1 MIDNVCALLVHNR
14 SVHVTQLVLVL
25 EALGIQC
32 REAAT
37 SSAVREELNG
47 VQVPQVVFTDTYYAD
62 GDWKD
67 VVHLAQ
73 GARQAT
79 NVIVVSRLEDV
90 RLYLDTIDFGAFD
103 FITPPYRE
111 SDVSHLMHC
120 VARNAAG
127 RRRDQGR
134 MLPRPATAA
143 AAAPRLECA

>member
-1 MIDNVCALLVHNR
+1 MIDDVCALLVHNR

-25 EALGIQC
+25 EALGIKC

-37 SSAVREELNG
+37 SSAVREELSA
-47 VQVPQVVFTDTYYAD
+47 VQVPQVVFTDTFYAD

-103 FITPPYRE
+103 FIAPPYQE

-127 RRRDQGR
+127 RRKDQGR

>member
-1 MIDNVCALLVHNR
+1 MIDDVCALLVHNH
-14 SVHVTQLVLVL
+14 SVHVCELLLVL
-25 EALGIQC
+25 EALGIKC

-37 SSAVREELNG
+37 SSAALEELNR
-47 VQVPQVVFTDTYYAD
+47 VQVPHVVFTDTVYAD

-79 NVIVVSRLEDV
+79 NVVVVSRLEDI

-103 FITPPYRE
+103 FLTPPYRE
-111 SDVSHLMHC
+111 SDVSHLVHC
-120 VARNAAG
+120 VVRSVVS
-127 RRRDQGR
+127 RRKDQTR
-134 MLPRPATAA
+134 VPPRLAA

>member
-1 MIDNVCALLVHNR
+1 MIDDVCALLVHNR
-14 SVHVTQLVLVL
+14 SLHVTQLVLML
-25 EALGIQC
+25 EALGIKC

-37 SSAVREELNG
+37 SLAVREELNG
-47 VQVPQVVFTDTYYAD
+47 VQVPQVVFTDTLYAD

-79 NVIVVSRLEDV
+79 NVVVVSRLEDV

-103 FITPPYRE
+103 FIAPPYRE
-111 SDVSHLMHC
+111 SDVSHLVHC

-127 RRRDQGR
+127 RRKDQGR
-134 MLPRPATAA
+134 MLRRPATAA